1 MPKPLYTSAA
11 DQLEGFRRAAKLS
24 IARHREETGV
34 TLSPARAELERR
46 CDQWWARHI
55 AKMREQEALYNA
67 ASDGLSPDR
76 PIASEP
82 FSDVAKSK

>member
-1 MPKPLYTSAA
+1 MRS
-11 DQLEGFRRAAKLS
+11 G
-24 IARHREETGV
+24 RHRQETGV

-67 ASDGLSPDR
+67 ASDGLSPG
-76 PIASEP
+76 PTASAL
-82 FSDVAKSK
+82 FF